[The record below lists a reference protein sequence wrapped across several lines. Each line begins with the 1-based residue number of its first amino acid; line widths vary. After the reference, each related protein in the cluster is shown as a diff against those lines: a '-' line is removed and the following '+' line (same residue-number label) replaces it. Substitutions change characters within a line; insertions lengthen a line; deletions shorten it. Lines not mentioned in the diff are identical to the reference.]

1 MLSLKDTLRK
11 LIVTATLAAVTT
23 HFFTGCSNNQVTSSD
38 LYAPSLTAEVEA
50 PPLTYEAPN
59 PGITES
65 DSDSFSIKYKYW
77 YDNPE
82 VKEAQE
88 QSLAESNP
96 TPGALTD
103 KNFLNLNSLPIY
115 RDSGGNEY
123 IISGRTKVYLSNGK
137 IASKDLYNLLRDS
150 EGHRIYYGLWQS
162 ISELLN
168 QFTTALAGA
177 TQPATYEERVQVDTL
192 PHLEAKEYNI
202 YVNNINTNTTM
213 PADGMICISSLLPSY
228 GLANFVGDGEEG
240 PVFYLYTAAES
251 CIKLTFSSHDNKVD
265 IEYSTGETARDI
277 NATQIIVSQY
287 ELSMTAQAIEKY
299 LGYDVEVYD
308 DFINIV
314 TDNKDI
320 ITEGCEIPSD
330 ASSLAVGEWNVI
342 DTTKPIEPQLPNQP
356 DNEQPAATT
365 PTTDTSNPSEATPP
379 EDSSNSINPD
389 KPDESGTSLA
399 DTPSAPSDADT
410 AKPITSKPDLSDHEK
425 TPGGAYIVSSQE
437 WDYFE
442 EHPEEIPNGGI
453 EYNGG
458 GLLNPEEA
466 AKWNQK
472 IQDNWDGKTEHH
484 LGENMTPEEDEE
496 FLQGW

>member
-1 MLSLKDTLRK
+1 M
-11 LIVTATLAAVTT
+11 
-23 HFFTGCSNNQVTSSD
+23 CQVL
-38 LYAPSLTAEVEA
+38 LY
-50 PPLTYEAPN
+50 N
-59 PGITES
+59 
-65 DSDSFSIKYKYW
+65 
-77 YDNPE
+77 
-82 VKEAQE
+82 
-88 QSLAESNP
+88 
-96 TPGALTD
+96 
-103 KNFLNLNSLPIY
+103 
-115 RDSGGNEY
+115 
-123 IISGRTKVYLSNGK
+123 ISK

-320 ITEGCEIPSD
+320 IIEGCEIPSD
-330 ASSLAVGEWNVI
+330 ASSLAVGEWNVL
-342 DTTKPIEPQLPNQP
+342 DTTKPIEPQLPDQP
-356 DNEQPAATT
+356 DNEQPSQPSDTTSSEATNQD
-365 PTTDTSNPSEATPP
+365 TDLSESTNPSESTTPDNSTAVNP
-379 EDSSNSINPD
+379 NDSN
-389 KPDESGTSLA
+389 TSLA
-399 DTPSAPSDADT
+399 DTPSTPSSDN
-410 AKPITSKPDLSDHEK
+410 KPTTKNPNDKIPGSDLTYGEFRKIFGYDVPAGAYNITEK
-425 TPGGAYIVSSQE
+425 GYDEPGGHVAS
-437 WDYFE
+437 
-442 EHPEEIPNGGI
+442 
-453 EYNGG
+453 
-458 GLLNPEEA
+458 PEEA
-466 AKWNQK
+466 ARINQEA
-472 IQDNWDGKTEHH
+472 QDIMDGKKEVH

>member
-1 MLSLKDTLRK
+1 
-11 LIVTATLAAVTT
+11 
-23 HFFTGCSNNQVTSSD
+23 
-38 LYAPSLTAEVEA
+38 
-50 PPLTYEAPN
+50 
-59 PGITES
+59 
-65 DSDSFSIKYKYW
+65 
-77 YDNPE
+77 
-82 VKEAQE
+82 
-88 QSLAESNP
+88 
-96 TPGALTD
+96 
-103 KNFLNLNSLPIY
+103 
-115 RDSGGNEY
+115 
-123 IISGRTKVYLSNGK
+123 
-137 IASKDLYNLLRDS
+137 
-150 EGHRIYYGLWQS
+150 
-162 ISELLN
+162 
-168 QFTTALAGA
+168 
-177 TQPATYEERVQVDTL
+177 
-192 PHLEAKEYNI
+192 
-202 YVNNINTNTTM
+202 M

-330 ASSLAVGEWNVI
+330 ASSLAVGEWNVF
-342 DTTKPIEPQLPNQP
+342 DTAKPIEPQLPDHP

-365 PTTDTSNPSEATPP
+365 TTTDTSDPSEAT
-379 EDSSNSINPD
+379 NPSESTALD
-389 KPDESGTSLA
+389 DNPTKPDESGTSLVG
-399 DTPSAPSDADT
+399 TPSIPSSDN
-410 AKPITSKPDLSDHEK
+410 KPITSKPDLSDHEK

-466 AKWNQK
+466 AK
-472 IQDNWDGKTEHH
+472 
-484 LGENMTPEEDEE
+484 
-496 FLQGW
+496 